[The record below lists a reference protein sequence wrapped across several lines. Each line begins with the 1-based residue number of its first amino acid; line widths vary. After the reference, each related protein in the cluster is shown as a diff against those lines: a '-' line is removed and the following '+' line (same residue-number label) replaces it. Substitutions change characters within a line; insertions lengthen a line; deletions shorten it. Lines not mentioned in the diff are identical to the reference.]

1 MAKNKEVIPALE
13 NTDANQEITA
23 VEVEKQK
30 AQQKE
35 TKAQPKNKKAKKE
48 KKQSKLGRKA
58 KETVFEL
65 KKVSWPSF
73 KEVVKKTG
81 VVLAVVLFFGLVLFG
96 FDYVLKFMFKL
107 ITSSSYTQ
115 AELWST
121 VGILAAI
128 VIAVVVCVTI
138 WIVRKKRKGN
148 K

>member
-1 MAKNKEVIPALE
+1 MAKNKNVAPNEEVQ
-13 NTDANQEITA
+13 QEA
-23 VEVEKQK
+23 VVEEKTSNK
-30 AQQKE
+30 AVKNE
-35 TKAQPKNKKAKKE
+35 TKNKKVKKE

-58 KETVFEL
+58 KETVSEL

-81 VVLAVVLFFGLVLFG
+81 VVLAVVIFFGLVLFG

-107 ITSSSYTQ
+107 ITSSAYTQ
-115 AELWST
+115 VELWST

-128 VIAVVVCVTI
+128 VVAVVVCVLI
-138 WIVRKKRKGN
+138 WVIRKKRKGN